1 MWGSMMK
8 SKRENKQAGYTLAEV
23 LIVLTIFLMVI
34 TITSVSFK
42 PLLQQLEIKYF
53 FKQLQ
58 LDIAY
63 SQMYAMG
70 NYKDAF
76 IRFYPEN
83 NRYVISPS
91 GYNQKSL
98 IDRTY
103 SKNIKIKPET
113 LSTTVT
119 LRRDGN
125 IEKAGMM
132 HVYHHDD
139 TYRFVFLFGKGQTY
153 VEKL

>member
-1 MWGSMMK
+1 MK
-8 SKRENKQAGYTLAEV
+8 QNRANKQAGFTLAEV
-23 LIVLTIFLMVI
+23 LIVLTIFLTVI
-34 TITSVSFK
+34 TITSMSFK
-42 PLLQQLEIKYF
+42 PFLHQLEIKYF

-76 IRFYPEN
+76 IRFYPDKH
-83 NRYVISPS
+83 RYVISPS

-103 SKNIKIKPET
+103 SNNINIELKT
-113 LSTTVT
+113 LQTTVT

-125 IEKAGMM
+125 IEKAGVM
-132 HVYHHDD
+132 HVYYHNAA
-139 TYRFVFLFGKGQTY
+139 YKFVFLFGKGQTY

>member
-1 MWGSMMK
+1 MK
-8 SKRENKQAGYTLAEV
+8 KNRTNKQAGYTLVEM
-23 LIVLTIFLMVI
+23 LIVLTILLMVI

-42 PLLQQLEIKYF
+42 PFFQQLEIKYF

-76 IRFYPEN
+76 IRFYPED
-83 NRYVISPS
+83 NRYVISPN
-91 GYNQKSL
+91 GYYQKSL
-98 IDRTY
+98 VDRTY
-103 SKNIKIKPET
+103 SSNIKIELKT
-113 LSTTVT
+113 LPTKVVF
-119 LRRDGN
+119 RRDGN
-125 IEKAGMM
+125 IEMAGMM
-132 HVYHHDD
+132 HVFHHDD
-139 TYRFVFLFGKGQTY
+139 AYKFVFLFGKGQTY

>member
-1 MWGSMMK
+1 MK
-8 SKRENKQAGYTLAEV
+8 KNRANKQAGYTLAEI
-23 LIVLTIFLMVI
+23 LIVLTIFFMVM
-34 TITSVSFK
+34 TITAMSFK

-58 LDIAY
+58 LDIVY

-83 NRYVISPS
+83 HRYVISPS
-91 GYNQKSL
+91 GYGKNL

-103 SKNIKIKPET
+103 SENIEIELDT
-113 LSTTVT
+113 LPTTVT

-125 IEKAGMM
+125 IERAGVMR
-132 HVYHHDD
+132 VYHHSD